1 MTAKKHLINIIND
14 SERIINI
21 IFGCVDLFLKTCWER

>member
-21 IFGCVDLFLKTCWER
+21 VDLFLKKCWER